1 LNTPSNARA
10 MPLSPGLGAALEV
23 LGGLTTTLLLS
34 ACCKAACLS
43 LLPPSFAPA
52 AQLAGVLLALPLVY
66 GTRLRPRAP
75 PLRAF
80 LRVAAAFARTLD
92 PRRALS
98 GPGALPLLFHA
109 GALMLLLRRAGG
121 GGGDWRGAAARLAEC
136 ATPTALL
143 WAPLQEEAMFRGTLF
158 YVALHRSGGD
168 AALAGGLAAAAFA
181 AVHLPNAAAPGAAAA
196 YVGLQAVAAICA
208 GATYTALFALRG
220 SLAEVALLHAAN
232 NAVAVA
238 WLAGA
243 GTGSCALAA
252 APPAGE
258 RAALGMALLGAQVA
272 AYAAAALAAVA
283 RLRAL
288 LARDEL
294 AAGGRG
300 AFKRLHGVVY
310 GGEGEEEGEEE
321 AGKLE

>member
-1 LNTPSNARA
+1 MPQPACSNA
-10 MPLSPGLGAALEV
+10 
-23 LGGLTTTLLLS
+23 
-34 ACCKAACLS
+34 ACISAAC
-43 LLPPSFAPA
+43 
-52 AQLAGVLLALPLVY
+52 
-66 GTRLRPRAP
+66 
-75 PLRAF
+75 
-80 LRVAAAFARTLD
+80 
-92 PRRALS
+92 
-98 GPGALPLLFHA
+98 
-109 GALMLLLRRAGG
+109 
-121 GGGDWRGAAARLAEC
+121 
-136 ATPTALL
+136 
-143 WAPLQEEAMFRGTLF
+143 
-158 YVALHRSGGD
+158 
-168 AALAGGLAAAAFA
+168 A

-272 AYAAAALAAVA
+272 AYAAAAVAAVA

-310 GGEGEEEGEEE
+310 GGEGEEEEE